1 MTAKKPAERPKVQP
15 IYLVARKL
23 IDPDSGEVVGALVAA
38 SPWDAKRLREMKL
51 GADQIRAELKK
62 PRNVKFHRLAH
73 ALGNLLAEHAP
84 QFSGFSGHE
93 ALKRAQVESGV
104 CCDLKQIDLGPLGK
118 VSVKVAK
125 SIAFDSMSEYD
136 FGELFVGVTRWL
148 DENVAPGLA
157 DDIKAEYW
165 QMTVEKN

>member
-1 MTAKKPAERPKVQP
+1 MNAKKPDKRPKIQP
-15 IYLVARKL
+15 VYLVARKL
-23 IDPDSGEVVGALVAA
+23 IDPDTGEVVGALVAA

-84 QFSGFSGHE
+84 QFAGLSGHS
-93 ALKRAQVESGV
+93 ALKEAQKLAGV
-104 CCDLKQIDLGPLGK
+104 CCDILEIDLGPFGK
-118 VSVKVAK
+118 VPVKVAK

-157 DDIKAEYW
+157 EDIKAEYW
-165 QMTVEKN
+165 QMTGEKG